1 MRIREI
7 EAKTLLARVREPDTW
22 FGLTYR
28 TNLYRGCA
36 HQCIYCD
43 TRSGCYEIEDFD
55 HEVLVKRN
63 ALDLLEKEL
72 VGKRAK
78 GTIGLGSM
86 NDPYQPVEA
95 ERRLTRGALERIARY
110 GFPVHV
116 LTKSDLVLRDLD
128 LLKQVPRAVVSLTI
142 TTTDDALAAL
152 VEPFAPPPSARV
164 RALRTLAEAGIE
176 TRIALMPVLPFIEDS
191 EENVRA
197 IVEAG
202 REAGVTAIVASF
214 GMTLRDR
221 CREHYYA
228 KLDVHFPGLRG
239 RYERTFGERYVCPSP
254 NVTRLEGRFRELC
267 ERYGIATGPTPAKRT
282 LSEQLPLVW
291 RRSGLSRPPPRAE
304 ETEAG

>member
-22 FGLTYR
+22 FGLTYSM
-28 TNLYRGCA
+28 NLYRGCA

-63 ALDLLEKEL
+63 ALDLLEREL
-72 VGKRAK
+72 RGKRAK

-128 LLKQVPRAVVSLTI
+128 LLKQVPRAVVSLTV
-142 TTTDDALAAL
+142 TTADDALAAL
-152 VEPFAPPPSARV
+152 VEPFAPPPSARL
-164 RALRTLAEAGIE
+164 RALRLLAEAGIE

-197 IVEAG
+197 IVEA
-202 REAGVTAIVASF
+202 AHACGVTAIVASF

-221 CREHYYA
+221 GRDYYYRE
-228 KLDVHFPGLRG
+228 LDLHFPGLRK
-239 RYERTFGERYVCPSP
+239 RYEATFGERCACPSP
-254 NVTRLEGRFRELC
+254 NAARLDRLFRDLCQRKGIVTDV
-267 ERYGIATGPTPAKRT
+267 T
-282 LSEQLPLVW
+282 LHRVHRGEQLSL
-291 RRSGLSRPPPRAE
+291 L
-304 ETEAG
+304 

>member
-22 FGLTYR
+22 FGLTYSM
-28 TNLYRGCA
+28 NLYRGCA

-63 ALDLLEKEL
+63 ALDLLEREL
-72 VGKRAK
+72 RGKRAK

-152 VEPFAPPPSARV
+152 VEPFAPPPSARL
-164 RALRTLAEAGIE
+164 RALRLLAEAGIE

-197 IVEAG
+197 IVEA
-202 REAGVTAIVASF
+202 AHACGVTAIVASF

-221 CREHYYA
+221 GRDYYYRE
-228 KLDVHFPGLRG
+228 LDLHFPGLRK
-239 RYERTFGERYVCPSP
+239 RYEATFGERCACPSP
-254 NVTRLEGRFRELC
+254 NAARLDRLFRDLCQRKGIVTDV
-267 ERYGIATGPTPAKRT
+267 T
-282 LSEQLPLVW
+282 LHRVHRGEQLSL
-291 RRSGLSRPPPRAE
+291 L
-304 ETEAG
+304 

>member
-22 FGLTYR
+22 FGLTYSM
-28 TNLYRGCA
+28 NLYRGCA

-43 TRSGCYEIEDFD
+43 TRSACYEIEDFD
-55 HEVLVKRN
+55 HEVLVKQN

-72 VGKRAK
+72 RGKRAK

-116 LTKSDLVLRDLD
+116 LTKSDLVLRDLA
-128 LLKQVPRAVVSLTI
+128 LLTEIPHAVVSLTV
-142 TTTDDALAAL
+142 TTADDALAVL
-152 VEPFAPPPSARV
+152 VEPFAPPPSARL

-197 IVEAG
+197 IVEAA
-202 REAGVTAIVASF
+202 RACRVTAIVASF

-221 CREHYYA
+221 GRDYYYR
-228 KLDVHFPGLRG
+228 KLDLHFPDLRE
-239 RYERTFGERYVCPSP
+239 RYEATFGKRYVCPSP
-254 NVTRLEGRFRELC
+254 NAARLDRLFRDLC
-267 ERYGIATGPTPAKRT
+267 QRHGIATHVTPYRVQHG
-282 LSEQLPLVW
+282 EQLQL
-291 RRSGLSRPPPRAE
+291 L
-304 ETEAG
+304 